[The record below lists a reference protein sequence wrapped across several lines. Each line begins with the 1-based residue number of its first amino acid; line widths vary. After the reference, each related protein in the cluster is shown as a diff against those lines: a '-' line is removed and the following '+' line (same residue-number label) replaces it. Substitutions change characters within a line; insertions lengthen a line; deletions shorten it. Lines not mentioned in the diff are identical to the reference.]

1 MKVSVV
7 YADASIQK
15 WIHIDVPEETS
26 AAQAIELSGLLKQFP
41 EIDLEENRFGIF
53 GRVVKAEQQLKE
65 GDRLEIY
72 RPITADPETVERR
85 DLEDE

>member
-7 YADASIQK
+7 YAEATQK
-15 WIHIDVPEETS
+15 WVQLEVPDETT

-41 EIDLEENRFGIF
+41 EINLEENRFGVF
-53 GRVVKAEQQLKE
+53 GLVVKAEQQLKE
-65 GDRLEIY
+65 GDRVEIY

-85 DLEDE
+85 DGEE